1 MPKESPAAGPPEA
14 PTRPRRP
21 RAGGAS
27 VGIADVARLAG
38 VSVTTVSHA
47 ISGKRPVSEA
57 TAEAVRRAAE
67 ELGYSPNRAARN
79 LRLGVADTIGLIV
92 PDIANPYFAE
102 LARGVED
109 VAAEAGTSVLLCNT
123 DFSTERELRY
133 LEVLRA
139 GGADGV
145 LYVAGEP
152 PEPDLLRE
160 LGQTMPL
167 IAVDEALPGSGAT
180 EVVSDNRG
188 GGRLAGE
195 HLLSLGH
202 RRVLAIEGPRRL
214 ASAQERR
221 RGLLEATAEA
231 SGTEVRTHPG
241 DYLAASG
248 EDAVRDALSG
258 SADGAPWFTAV
269 FAANDLMAIGAI
281 AELRRHGVSVPADVS
296 VVGFDDSTLA
306 SLISPAL
313 TTVRQDVGR
322 LGAIAAERL
331 LAAIE
336 DPTAPT
342 APRATLPTELV
353 VREST
358 APARKE
364 A

>member
-1 MPKESPAAGPPEA
+1 MPSQSA
-14 PTRPRRP
+14 PT
-21 RAGGAS
+21 
-27 VGIADVARLAG
+27 VGITDVARRAG
-38 VSVTTVSHA
+38 VSATTVSHA
-47 ISGKRPVSEA
+47 ISGNRPVSAA
-57 TAEAVRRAAE
+57 TVEAVRRAAR
-67 ELGYSPNRAARN
+67 ELGYAPNRAARN
-79 LRLGVADTIGLIV
+79 LRLGIAGSIGLLV
-92 PDIANPYFAE
+92 PDVANPYFAE

-109 VAAEAGTSVLLCNT
+109 VAAAGGTSVLLCNT

-133 LEVLRA
+133 LETLRG

-160 LGQTMPL
+160 LGRAIPL
-167 IAVDEALPGSGAT
+167 VAVDEALPRSEAT

-221 RGLLEATAEA
+221 RGFLEATAA
-231 SGTEVRTHPG
+231 IAGTEVRTHPG

-248 EDAVRDALSG
+248 ERAIRDALAASP
-258 SADGAPWFTAV
+258 DGAPWFSAV

-281 AELRRHGVSVPADVS
+281 AELRRHGLAVPGDVS
-296 VVGFDDSTLA
+296 VIGFDDSTLA
-306 SLISPAL
+306 ALISPAL
-313 TTVRQDVGR
+313 TTIRQDVRR

-336 DPTAPT
+336 DPDAAA
-342 APRATLPTELV
+342 APRTTLPTDLV

-364 A
+364 S

>member
-1 MPKESPAAGPPEA
+1 VTA
-14 PTRPRRP
+14 T
-21 RAGGAS
+21 
-27 VGIADVARLAG
+27 IADVARAAG

-47 ISGKRPVSEA
+47 ISGKRPVNAA
-57 TAEAVRRAAE
+57 TAEAVRRSAR

-79 LRLGVADTIGLIV
+79 LRLGIAGSIGLLL

-109 VAAEAGTSVLLCNT
+109 VAAAADTSVLLCNT
-123 DFSTERELRY
+123 DFSTARELRY
-133 LEVLRA
+133 LETLRA

-160 LGQTMPL
+160 LGRAMPL
-167 IAVDEALPGSGAT
+167 VAVDEALPGSGAT

-221 RGLLEATAEA
+221 RGLLEATARVT
-231 SGTEVRTHPG
+231 GTAVRTHPG

-248 EDAVRDALSG
+248 ERAVRDALAASPG
-258 SADGAPWFTAV
+258 GAPWFTAV

-281 AELRRHGVSVPADVS
+281 AELRRHGLEVPGDVS
-296 VVGFDDSTLA
+296 VAGFDDSTLA

-331 LAAIE
+331 LAAIA

-342 APRATLPTELV
+342 APRTTLPTGLV
-353 VREST
+353 VRGST
-358 APARKE
+358 AQARKE
-364 A
+364 G